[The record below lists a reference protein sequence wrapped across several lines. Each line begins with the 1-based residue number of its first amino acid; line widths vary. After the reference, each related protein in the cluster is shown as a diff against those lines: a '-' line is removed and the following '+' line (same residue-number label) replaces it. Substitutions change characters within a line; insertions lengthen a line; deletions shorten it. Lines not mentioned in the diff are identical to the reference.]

1 MTKKK
6 LIIILL
12 VVLAGGGYA
21 AKTFLLAPPPPP
33 KPRIAG
39 EIYGLP
45 KQFTLNM
52 ADGRY
57 ATLTVALILGLTQ
70 TDGATAAGTTTT
82 ANGFGTLPEEPVIRA
97 IITNLITN
105 QNSSVLL
112 SAPGRATLQ
121 TQILAAVAKQTDTKI
136 TGVLFTDVAVQ

>member
-33 KPRIAG
+33 KPRISG

-105 QNSSVLL
+105 QNSNVLL
-112 SAPGRATLQ
+112 TEPGRTTLQ
-121 TQILAAVAKQTDTKI
+121 AQILAAIAKQTDTKV

>member
-70 TDGATAAGTTTT
+70 TDGAAADATTTSP
-82 ANGFGTLPEEPVIRA
+82 NGFGTLPEEPVIRS

>member
-12 VVLAGGGYA
+12 VVLAVGGYA

-33 KPRIAG
+33 KPIIAG

-57 ATLTVALILGLTQ
+57 ATLTVALILDLTQ
-70 TDGATAAGTTTT
+70 SDGATAAGTTTSP
-82 ANGFGTLPEEPVIRA
+82 NGFGTLPEEPVIRS

>member
-1 MTKKK
+1 MDKKK
-6 LIIILL
+6 IIILV
-12 VVLAGGGYA
+12 VVLAAGGYA
-21 AKTFLLAPPPPP
+21 AKTFLMAPKAVAKP
-33 KPRIAG
+33 KIAG

-70 TDGATAAGTTTT
+70 SSGASAAGVTTTPD
-82 ANGFGTLPEEPVIRA
+82 GFGTLPEEPVVRA
-97 IITNLITN
+97 IITNVITN
-105 QNSSVLL
+105 QNSDALIT
-112 SAPGRATLQ
+112 APGRARLQ
-121 TQILAAVAKQTDTKI
+121 RLILAGIAKQTDVKV

>member
-12 VVLAGGGYA
+12 VVLAVGGYA

-70 TDGATAAGTTTT
+70 TDGAAAAGTTTSP
-82 ANGFGTLPEEPVIRA
+82 NGFGTLPEEPVIRS

-112 SAPGRATLQ
+112 SAPGRVTLQ

-136 TGVLFTDVAVQ
+136 TGVLFTDVAV

>member
-12 VVLAGGGYA
+12 VVLGVGGYA

-33 KPRIAG
+33 KQKIVG

-70 TDGATAAGTTTT
+70 SDGSTAAGTTTT
-82 ANGFGTLPEEPVIRA
+82 ADGFGTLVEEPVIRA

-105 QNSSVLL
+105 QNANVLL
-112 SAPGRATLQ
+112 TASGRTTLQ
-121 TQILAAVAKQTDTKI
+121 TQILAEIAKQTDVKV
-136 TGVLFTDVAVQ
+136 TGVLFTDVAIQ

>member
-12 VVLAGGGYA
+12 VVLGVGGYA

-70 TDGATAAGTTTT
+70 SDGATAAGTTTT

-105 QNSSVLL
+105 QNSNVLL
-112 SAPGRATLQ
+112 TEPGRTALQ
-121 TQILAAVAKQTDTKI
+121 AQILAAIAKQTDTKI